1 MTGELA
7 HNEGFGFL
15 CLRQAFSAVEMEE
28 TTRGAERVWAQQ
40 NRAPGALVIFNQ
52 YL

>member
-1 MTGELA
+1 MPGELA

-40 NRAPGALVIFNQ
+40 NREPGALVIFNQ